1 MSWDDDTPPPAE
13 LHPEIPHPARMYDY
27 YLEGK
32 DHFPADRAAAERV
45 LALGPMV
52 RISARANRAFL
63 RRAVRQ
69 LAELGVDRFLDI
81 GTGIPTAGNTHEV
94 AREVNPDARVV
105 YVDND
110 PIVLAHSR
118 ALLAGSAPGR
128 ASVVAGDL
136 RDPAALLTEPRI
148 RALLAEGRP
157 VALLLLAVLHFVED
171 ADGPRAIVRRLV
183 EALPPGSYLALSHA
197 TGDFVPERERGRG
210 PAIYR
215 ATSAPLALRG
225 KDDVAGFFDGLQ
237 LLDPGLVT
245 AAQWR
250 PDRPAEETDSRV
262 AIWSAVA
269 RKP

>member
-1 MSWDDDTPPPAE
+1 
-13 LHPEIPHPARMYDY
+13 MYDY
-27 YLEGK
+27 YLGGK
-32 DHFPADRAAAERV
+32 DHFPADRAAADRV

-63 RRAVRQ
+63 QRAVRQ

-81 GTGIPTAGNTHEV
+81 GTGIPTAGNTHEI
-94 AREVNPDARVV
+94 AQQVNPEAQVV
-105 YVDND
+105 YLDND
-110 PIVLAHSR
+110 PVVLVHGR
-118 ALLAGSAPGR
+118 ALLAGAAPGR
-128 ASVVAGDL
+128 TSVLAGDL
-136 RDPAALLTEPRI
+136 RDPAAILAEPRV

-157 VALLLLAVLHFVED
+157 VALLLLAVLHFVD
-171 ADGPRAIVRRLV
+171 NADGPHAIVRRLV
-183 EALPPGSYLALSHA
+183 EALPSGSYLALSHA

-215 ATSAPLALRG
+215 SASAQLTLRG
-225 KDDVAGFFDGLQ
+225 KDEVAGFFDGLH

-250 PDRPAEETDSRV
+250 PDQPARETDSRV